1 MSGHNKWSKIKH
13 KKAITDAKK
22 SKIFSK
28 LVRLIQVE
36 SKRANGD
43 MNDPGLKTVIEKA
56 KQENMPKDNI
66 ERAVKKGAGGD
77 SGNMESITYEAYG
90 PAGVAMIIEVL
101 TDSRNRA
108 AAEVRHILSKNGF
121 ELAAQGSATW
131 AFEKTGTEWIPQ
143 TPAEIT
149 EEDSIK
155 LDSLIEQLDD
165 NDEIQEVFTNAKVN

>member
-13 KKAITDAKK
+13 KKAATDATR

-43 MNDPGLKTVIEKA
+43 VNDPGLKTVIDKA
-56 KQENMPKDNI
+56 KKENMPKENI
-66 ERAVKKGAGGD
+66 ERAIKKGAGGD
-77 SGNMESITYEAYG
+77 SGDMESITYEAYG
-90 PAGVAMIIEVL
+90 PGGVAMIIEAL

-121 ELAAQGSATW
+121 ELAAKGSATW
-131 AFEKTGTEWIPQ
+131 AFEKVGSEWIPQ

-149 EEDSIK
+149 EEDSNK
-155 LDSLIEQLDD
+155 LDNLIEQFDD
-165 NDEIQEVFTNAKVN
+165 NDDIQEVFTNAKVI